1 MLSFENQEMFDR
13 NKLFFSAIL
22 KTILEAYLP
31 QVALLTFLAVLP
43 LFLEYITWFEGFPS
57 RSHAVRAAAVK
68 YYYFIVINVFLGYTV
83 SGGVLGILRILA
95 TAGATFDSVTNLLG
109 SSLPKQ
115 STFFITYIAF
125 K

>member
-1 MLSFENQEMFDR
+1 M
-13 NKLFFSAIL
+13 
-22 KTILEAYLP
+22 
-31 QVALLTFLAVLP
+31 ALLTFLAILP
-43 LFLEYITWFEGFPS
+43 FFLDFITWFEGFPS

-83 SGGVLGILRILA
+83 SGGVLGILQTLSE
-95 TAGATFDSVTNLLG
+95 AGTTFDSVINLLG
-109 SSLPKQ
+109 TSLPKQ